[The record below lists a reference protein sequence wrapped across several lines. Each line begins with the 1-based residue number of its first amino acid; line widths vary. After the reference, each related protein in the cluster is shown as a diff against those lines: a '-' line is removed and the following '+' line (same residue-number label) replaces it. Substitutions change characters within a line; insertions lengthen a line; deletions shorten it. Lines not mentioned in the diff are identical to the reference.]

1 MAVTK
6 ERRVRGKTIT
16 ESSAKRE
23 GKVEERP
30 RRYLPVG
37 LDISGWDCLVV
48 GGGRVASGK
57 AATLASHGA
66 KVTVVAESV
75 GERCGELV
83 AGNAI
88 VWIHSRY
95 ERSLLEGRA
104 LAVAATD
111 DARLNAEIGRD
122 AKALGI
128 LHCVVSPGRMSE
140 LVFPALLSRDGVTIA
155 VLSDG
160 KNPKRSRQM
169 RDAVAAAF
177 DPKTDSEAV
186 VGIYGLSVKSAGE
199 DVLSKFSR
207 ASEALGG
214 QELKGTV
221 GAPAFVLSTCQR
233 MEFCFSSAYPEAT
246 GRRIRDLLHS
256 VTGFLPEAHKE
267 AFYLKAGPAAFYH
280 SLRVALGLDSPI
292 VGETEIVGQIRDA
305 AAEAGGASGSE
316 SLEEFTDWVLRTSR
330 FIRRKSG
337 LGGRSK
343 GWARAVD
350 EFLTPKLEGTSGPVL
365 IYGTGRLSASI
376 ARRLSARG
384 EEVLLFTA
392 HPRCELEAMAG
403 SGIEVHPRGQAP
415 TLLPQAKAIVLATV
429 SMSPLL
435 EAAEVRVA
443 PDSALVVDLGMPPLV
458 SKEGREFLGD
468 RYAGLKR
475 LEQEAHRD
483 GDWEAIANAERS
495 AFESAL
501 RRWAETHGR
510 TVIRREVRV
519 GLRPSALSQ
528 RQTAGALAWVEL
540 VVDVQGTQL
549 VEVTTPGDRDR
560 RVSLPDAPDDF
571 FTRDL
576 DEALLS
582 GEIDLAIHS
591 AKDVPHK
598 LSPGLT
604 VAALT
609 PAFIRNECLVSRD
622 GLGLFELPTN
632 AVVGTSSER
641 RRARLG
647 ELRPELKARD
657 IRGNV
662 EERVG
667 ETDRGEYDATIL
679 AAVGLIR
686 LGLQERITE
695 VFPTELFPPAPG
707 QGSLALVARSTDR
720 ELIEALAPLDL
731 GDRKELGWA
740 KAK

>member
-1 MAVTK
+1 MK
-6 ERRVRGKTIT
+6 ECPVRGKTIT
-16 ESSAKRE
+16 ECSAKRARE
-23 GKVEERP
+23 VEARP

-37 LDISGWDCLVV
+37 LDISGWDCIVV
-48 GGGRVASGK
+48 GGGSVASRK

-66 KVTVVAESV
+66 KVTVVAESLNAKA
-75 GERCGELV
+75 RELQSKSS
-83 AGNAI
+83 I
-88 VWIHSRY
+88 VWIRSRY

-128 LHCVVSPGRMSE
+128 LCCVVSPGRLSE

-160 KNPKRSRQM
+160 KNPKRSRQI

-177 DPKTDSEAV
+177 DPKADSEAV

-199 DVLSKFSR
+199 EVFGKFAEAVPALS
-207 ASEALGG
+207 GPD
-214 QELKGTV
+214 LKLTV
-221 GAPAFVLSTCQR
+221 GAPAFLLSTCQR
-233 MEFCFSSAYPEAT
+233 MEFWFSSSYPEAT
-246 GRRIRDLLHS
+246 ARRIRELLYS
-256 VTGFLPEAHKE
+256 RTGILPEAHRG
-267 AFYLKAGPAAFYH
+267 AFYLKTGPAALYH
-280 SLRVALGLDSPI
+280 SLRVALGIDSGM
-292 VGETEIVGQIRDA
+292 VGETEIIGQIRNA
-305 AAEAGGASGSE
+305 AAEAKGSGVSE
-316 SLEEFTDWVLRTSR
+316 RLDEVVDWSLRSSR

-350 EFLTPKLEGTSGPVL
+350 EFLTPKLERGPGPVL
-365 IYGTGRLSASI
+365 IYGTGQLSASI
-376 ARRLSARG
+376 ALRLSAWG
-384 EEVLLFTA
+384 EEVHLFTA
-392 HPRCELEAMAG
+392 HPRCEVEEMAS
-403 SGIEVHPRGQAP
+403 SGIEVHPRGRAASF
-415 TLLPQAKAIVLATV
+415 LPQAKAIVLATV
-429 SMSPLL
+429 STSPLL
-435 EAAEVRVA
+435 DAEEARVA
-443 PDSALVVDLGMPPLV
+443 SESAFVVDLGMPPLV
-458 SKEGREFLGD
+458 SKEARAILGD

-483 GDWEAIANAERS
+483 GDWEAIAKAERS

-510 TVIRREVRV
+510 TVIQREVRA
-519 GLRPSALSQ
+519 GLRPSALSR
-528 RQTAGALAWVEL
+528 RQTAEALAWVES
-540 VVDVQGTQL
+540 VVSLQGTEL

-560 RVSLPDAPDDF
+560 RASLPDAPDDF

-591 AKDVPHK
+591 AKDVPQE

-622 GLGLFELPTN
+622 GLGLFELPSN

-647 ELRPELKARD
+647 ELRSELEARD

-662 EERVG
+662 EERVAQT
-667 ETDRGEYDATIL
+667 ERGEYDAIIL

-695 VFPTELFPPAPG
+695 VFPAELFPPAPG
-707 QGSLALVARSTDR
+707 QGSLALVTRSTDR
-720 ELIEALAPLDL
+720 ELVEALAPLDL